1 MTEEEKTARTQGAQ
15 GPEEKGGTL
24 FRPDPRFGETPP
36 EVNDAARRVVEAA
49 VEVHRHLGPGYVES
63 VYENALA
70 VELGLRGIPFER
82 QVAFRVAYKGHE
94 VGEGRM
100 DLLVE
105 CCLVVELKAVERIT
119 DVHVAQALSY
129 LKATGQPL
137 GLLINFNVPVL
148 LRGVKRIVRNR
159 PSIQTEGARW
169 RQILGAYRH
178 EAPSILSLAL
188 APLASLRFLSSS
200 LTPAAQQGAAP
211 DGAPSRAKLGRVPRG

>member
-1 MTEEEKTARTQGAQ
+1 V
-15 GPEEKGGTL
+15 
-24 FRPDPRFGETPP
+24 
-36 EVNDAARRVVEAA
+36 VNDAARRVVEAA

-105 CCLVVELKAVERIT
+105 CCLVVGLKAVERIT
-119 DVHVAQALSY
+119 DVHVAQALSC
-129 LKATGQPL
+129 LKATGRTL

-159 PSIQTEGARW
+159 PSIQTEGAPC
-169 RQILGAYRH
+169 GKT
-178 EAPSILSLAL
+178 
-188 APLASLRFLSSS
+188 PLISPF
-200 LTPAAQQGAAP
+200 
-211 DGAPSRAKLGRVPRG
+211 DGDDVP

>member
-1 MTEEEKTARTQGAQ
+1 MVARPGGWSRPGAKEGFRWAAEPRGLLIRTARPICMTEEEEKTARTQGAQ
-15 GPEEKGGTL
+15 GPEERGGTL

-119 DVHVAQALSY
+119 DVHLAQALSY
-129 LKATGQPL
+129 LKATGRTL
-137 GLLINFNVPVL
+137 GLLINVNVPVL
-148 LRGVKRIVRNR
+148 LRGVKRIVRNH
-159 PSIQTEGARW
+159 PSIQMEGAPM
-169 RQILGAYRH
+169 
-178 EAPSILSLAL
+178 APE
-188 APLASLRFLSSS
+188 
-200 LTPAAQQGAAP
+200 
-211 DGAPSRAKLGRVPRG
+211 PRGAQT